1 MPSYLCHFCHR
12 IISGKYYTFELP
24 HIQAKVCLKCFQ
36 TLPRCKVC
44 NFPLKK
50 DIEQWDGLCSHC
62 KKKAPQCSI
71 CKKPIF
77 GQYMQ
82 IQSEKICLSC
92 QKKAPTCY
100 QCKRPL
106 SEYMEVQGKKICLA
120 CAQKLEYCHG
130 CQTPLWKQYVQYD
143 GDSRKFCK
151 QCSQKKNLCS
161 VCFMPLG
168 NMFRT
173 MSDQRRI
180 CSRCLKTA
188 IKSSNQVKAILKKIL
203 PIMQRLFR
211 INISPFTSFHLI
223 DYHTLQKLREKYD
236 TAGRIDK
243 KSLGIFIGKDGAL
256 DIYILEYLP
265 YSMCV
270 GTLAHEYTHAW
281 QSENLRSDTDILY
294 IEGLA
299 QWVAYYVL
307 LDMGYT
313 TEADRIPKMT
323 GIYGKGFHKI
333 MKLEKKYGKATLL
346 EKFKQKF
353 GRS

>member
-1 MPSYLCHFCHR
+1 
-12 IISGKYYTFELP
+12 
-24 HIQAKVCLKCFQ
+24 
-36 TLPRCKVC
+36 
-44 NFPLKK
+44 
-50 DIEQWDGLCSHC
+50 
-62 KKKAPQCSI
+62 
-71 CKKPIF
+71 
-77 GQYMQ
+77 
-82 IQSEKICLSC
+82 
-92 QKKAPTCY
+92 
-100 QCKRPL
+100 
-106 SEYMEVQGKKICLA
+106 MEVQGKSLSCLCTKIRILPW
-120 CAQKLEYCHG
+120 L
-130 CQTPLWKQYVQYD
+130 QTPLWKQYVQYD

-211 INISPFTSFHLI
+211 ISISPFTSFHLI

-265 YSMCV
+265 YSMCME
-270 GTLAHEYTHAW
+270 HYDEYTHVL
-281 QSENLRSDTDILY
+281 QSENLHDLTQIYCTLKDLHN
-294 IEGLA
+294 GL
-299 QWVAYYVL
+299 YYVL
-307 LDMGYT
+307 V
-313 TEADRIPKMT
+313 R
-323 GIYGKGFHKI
+323 
-333 MKLEKKYGKATLL
+333 
-346 EKFKQKF
+346 
-353 GRS
+353 